1 MNTCKICKNKLIST
15 QWAYNEDLKFLNKC
29 EVCCKYK
36 NFIING
42 DLHEESFELENYKLS
57 FSYYK
62 KIYSFYGVRLSVS
75 IFQSENIANFI
86 TQKIILDIND
96 LNESFVNTLKN
107 IFISED
113 LVSLKKVIALL

>member
-42 DLHEESFELENYKLS
+42 DLHEEFFELENYKLRL
-57 FSYYK
+57 SYF

-75 IFQSENIANFI
+75 NTNFL
-86 TQKIILDIND
+86 TEKIILDIND

>member
-15 QWAYNEDLKFLNKC
+15 QWAYDEDLKFLNKC

-42 DLHEESFELENYKLS
+42 DLHEEFFELENYKLRL
-57 FSYYK
+57 SYF